1 MRQLLTSL
9 ALLATFAAAGQ
20 VEVVYPYNPDGNAD
34 SVISA
39 PDLLD
44 LLPIFGG
51 AFTPEEVTVN
61 GEGLSTVLDE
71 LQSAVDSLSIVASQ
85 SSAATGGLSLGHTEV
100 LGWSELNWY
109 PDAIHEESF
118 VAHFSPNE
126 GGFLRIYASPSGCS
140 SWISTA
146 LIPDSIQPPL
156 SKDSLE
162 LGFPNWYQES
172 STNGLDFTIPLSAS
186 SQFVLS
192 SGSSLLEGCTEI
204 YLQWT
209 PLQAEQVEVQSSFNA
224 TGLALGAREMYS
236 FDMLTW
242 QPLSGSNWAYYS
254 AIELE
259 ADGLIEYVNDA
270 CANTEVFLVSDSL
283 NEDDFTDGFLND
295 NAIRKYESTDFF
307 SVVKANET
315 LVIVSNE
322 NSEQCSSILM
332 WVPLQVGSGQNLDSD
347 EDVTSPVCEDIDED
361 GICDFADA
369 CMGMEV
375 SFQFGSSEMLMSALF
390 AEAGEYPSANLTDMD
405 LSGVCAPQV
414 KLYDA
419 SLSGSNFSGANLR
432 GAVLVDATANE
443 INLNHCDLSS
453 ASCISL
459 HAMDASAISTD
470 FSNADLYQALFSNA
484 NCANSNFQGTNLRS
498 TNFTA
503 ANLSFCDFTDQD
515 FTLTYLEGAQMESA
529 ILTGAVM
536 NCLSVGCPSSLPD
549 GYYCEPDPDCI
560 YGGAND
566 GYHRILAIE

>member
-1 MRQLLTSL
+1 MNRTLLAFML
-9 ALLATFAAAGQ
+9 ALCSVVSAQ

-51 AFTPEEVTVN
+51 SFTPEEITVN

-71 LQSAVDSLSIVASQ
+71 LQSVLDSLDDFVIQASTGRTWQWPMGCHGEILTKVLVERPDYENCGGEYVVPNDQVLFLTTTGGTITAQRGAVAEAITIDPEFGGPIPIDEGVVLKNCNGSNVLISGVLIEKTPEVEIVFTDMEHVVSEGFFFKPYVVIAPLILQTGVVDSDGYPVESGIDFGGSVI
-85 SSAATGGLSLGHTEV
+85 AT
-100 LGWSELNWY
+100 
-109 PDAIHEESF
+109 
-118 VAHFSPNE
+118 E
-126 GGFLRIYASPSGCS
+126 GMS
-140 SWISTA
+140 
-146 LIPDSIQPPL
+146 
-156 SKDSLE
+156 
-162 LGFPNWYQES
+162 
-172 STNGLDFTIPLSAS
+172 
-186 SQFVLS
+186 V
-192 SGSSLLEGCTEI
+192 SGSLIVGYQAPLD
-204 YLQWT
+204 LFLT
-209 PLQAEQVEVQSSFNA
+209 P
-224 TGLALGAREMYS
+224 
-236 FDMLTW
+236 
-242 QPLSGSNWAYYS
+242 
-254 AIELE
+254 
-259 ADGLIEYVNDA
+259 
-270 CANTEVFLVSDSL
+270 ANTE
-283 NEDDFTDGFLND
+283 
-295 NAIRKYESTDFF
+295 ES
-307 SVVKANET
+307 A
-315 LVIVSNE
+315 
-322 NSEQCSSILM
+322 
-332 WVPLQVGSGQNLDSD
+332 
-347 EDVTSPVCEDIDED
+347 SPVCEDIDED

-375 SFQFGSSEMLMSALF
+375 SFQFGSREVLLSALF

-414 KLYDA
+414 QLYDA

-432 GAVLVDATANE
+432 GAALVDATANE

-459 HAMDASAISTD
+459 HAMDASAISTN
-470 FSNADLYQALFSNA
+470 FSNADLYQAQFSNA
-484 NCANSNFQGTNLRS
+484 NCANSNFQGANLRS

-503 ANLSFCDFTDQD
+503 ANMSFCDFTDQD
-515 FTLTYLEGAQMESA
+515 FTLTYLEGAHMESA

>member
-1 MRQLLTSL
+1 MNRTLL
-9 ALLATFAAAGQ
+9 ALMLVLSSVASAQ

-51 AFTPEEVTVN
+51 SFTPEEITVN
-61 GEGLSTVLDE
+61 GEGLSTVLE
-71 LQSAVDSLSIVASQ
+71 EMQSVLDSLSTLTDGTTAFGEKVFLDFDSMKWTMDTWEAAVFNPMTDGILEIVPDEGEAGILSVLVIPEELDPC
-85 SSAATGGLSLGHTEV
+85 AAIYDDCNFPPWTFWYADDLSNYQYGTDYPLTIPV
-100 LGWSELNWY
+100 RQSELVFIGSGYDGAWNVKFIWT
-109 PDAIHEESF
+109 PF
-118 VAHFSPNE
+118 VSVQSE
-126 GGFLRIYASPSGCS
+126 
-140 SWISTA
+140 
-146 LIPDSIQPPL
+146 
-156 SKDSLE
+156 
-162 LGFPNWYQES
+162 
-172 STNGLDFTIPLSAS
+172 SAS
-186 SQFVLS
+186 S
-192 SGSSLLEGCTEI
+192 SG
-204 YLQWT
+204 
-209 PLQAEQVEVQSSFNA
+209 
-224 TGLALGAREMYS
+224 
-236 FDMLTW
+236 
-242 QPLSGSNWAYYS
+242 
-254 AIELE
+254 
-259 ADGLIEYVNDA
+259 
-270 CANTEVFLVSDSL
+270 CA
-283 NEDDFTDGFLND
+283 
-295 NAIRKYESTDFF
+295 
-307 SVVKANET
+307 
-315 LVIVSNE
+315 
-322 NSEQCSSILM
+322 
-332 WVPLQVGSGQNLDSD
+332 
-347 EDVTSPVCEDIDED
+347 DIDED

-443 INLNHCDLSS
+443 IDLNHCDLSS

-470 FSNADLYQALFSNA
+470 FSNADLYQAQFSNA
-484 NCANSNFQGTNLRS
+484 NCANSNFQGANLRS